1 MASDFDTQQKES
13 QELLIQFLQTELDLG
28 TTFVLSAVIAGKS
41 DLMEHFDHAKG
52 SAEKAAETIG
62 LFVGRVQ
69 DSRTR
74 AEFVEQLFELD
85 RRISALVT
93 APTKI

>member
-1 MASDFDTQQKES
+1 MASDFEILQKES
-13 QELLIQFLQTELDLG
+13 QELLIGFLQTELNLG
-28 TTFVLSAVIAGKS
+28 TTFVLSARIAGDS
-41 DLMEHFDHAKG
+41 DHMEQFAHAKQ
-52 SAEKAAETIG
+52 SAEKAAEAIA

-93 APTKI
+93 APTNI

>member
-1 MASDFDTQQKES
+1 ME
-13 QELLIQFLQTELDLG
+13 QF
-28 TTFVLSAVIAGKS
+28 A
-41 DLMEHFDHAKG
+41 HAKQ
-52 SAEKAAETIG
+52 SAEKAAEAIA

-93 APTKI
+93 APTNI